1 MRVDSRT
8 QAALDGALAG
18 EDLMWDEVLWLV
30 GLPLHSADYYALIRN
45 TDA

>member
-1 MRVDSRT
+1 MRVASRT
-8 QAALDGALAG
+8 QAALAG
-18 EDLMWDEVLWLV
+18 EDLTWDEALWLV